1 MNRKDITIEL
11 QNSPMRSTDVL
22 VIGGAGAGLRAA
34 VAAAEQGIKVILAS
48 KFPAGGMS
56 NTAIMA
62 GWFTRSTEKSSD
74 ELFQQVVHIGG
85 YLNNQ
90 SLVEVFV
97 REVQDK
103 MPQLQQYGVDL
114 FSEDVSS
121 RIDKPGHYQVRRI
134 EGKSRGYGLTQPLR
148 DTAEKLGVEIL
159 DNVMATE
166 LLTSNK
172 SVVGATVV
180 DMAKNEFFAISAKS
194 TVLATGGGACAYER
208 NDNAEGTTGDG
219 FALAYR
225 AGAELVDIELISFN
239 IPRARMEEIFTV
251 KNPPDEEILRVG
263 GCHYF
268 LGGVKIDEHAR
279 SSLDGLYAAGE
290 VTGGLF
296 GAARLGG
303 SAMADTIVFGAIAG
317 QNAAERAKSIS
328 SPLGR
333 GQGWVNTPVIDQP
346 QVDAEEKWLTQTFN
360 SNDQS
365 PEVGERGSCR
375 VARKIRS
382 ILWRYAGTMKTDA
395 TLEKARQELDAMI
408 PMVNAQQVQNMT
420 DLRTA
425 VEARNMLDLGR
436 IIVAASTLR
445 QETRG
450 CYWRIDYPKPD
461 NDNWLKNIT
470 VWKDGNVP
478 KTEIQDV
485 IMTKL
490 RTPTDPPIGPGCF
503 WYTR

>member
-1 MNRKDITIEL
+1 MAQMCMKREYITSEL
-11 QNSPMRSTDVL
+11 QSSALRSTDVL
-22 VIGGAGAGLRAA
+22 IIGGAGAGLRAA
-34 VAAAEQGIKVILAS
+34 VAAAEQGVKVALAS
-48 KFPAGGMS
+48 KFPAGGTS
-56 NTAIMA
+56 NTAVIA
-62 GWFTRSTEKSSD
+62 GWFTRSTEKSLD
-74 ELFQQVVHIGG
+74 ELFYQVVYAGG

-90 SLVEVFV
+90 RLVEVFA
-97 REVQDK
+97 REVPNK
-103 MPQLQQYGVDL
+103 MPQLQKYGVDL
-114 FSEDVSS
+114 FSEDISS

-159 DNVMATE
+159 DNVMVTE
-166 LLTSNK
+166 LLTSNQ
-172 SVVGATVV
+172 SVVGATAVDLEKKKFVV
-180 DMAKNEFFAISAKS
+180 IPAKS

-225 AGAELVDIELISFN
+225 AGAELVDIECISFN
-239 IPRARMEEIFTV
+239 VPRVRMEEIFTV

-268 LGGVKIDEHAR
+268 LGGVKIEEKAR
-279 SSLDGLYAAGE
+279 SNVDGLYAAGE

-303 SAMADTIVFGAIAG
+303 AAMADTIVFGAIAG

-328 SPLGR
+328 M
-333 GQGWVNTPVIDQP
+333 PVIDQT
-346 QVDAEEKWLTQTFN
+346 QIDAEKKWLTQMFN
-360 SNDQS
+360 GGDQS
-365 PEVGERGSCR
+365 PGD
-375 VARKIRS
+375 VASRIKS

-395 TLEKARQELDAMI
+395 TLKKAQQELDIMI
-408 PMVNAQQVQNMT
+408 PFVNAQCVQNMT

-425 VEARNMLDLGR
+425 IEARNMLDLGQL
-436 IIVAASTLR
+436 IVEASTIR

-461 NDNWLKNIT
+461 NNNWLKNII
-470 VWKDGNVP
+470 VWKDNDEL
-478 KTEIQDV
+478 KTKIQDA

-490 RTPTDPPIGPGCF
+490 RVPTDPPIGPGCF
-503 WYTR
+503 GYTR

>member
-1 MNRKDITIEL
+1 MNRIDITSEL
-11 QNSPMRSTDVL
+11 QSSARRNVDVL
-22 VIGGAGAGLRAA
+22 VIGGAGAGLMAA
-34 VAAAEQGIKVILAS
+34 VAAAEQGVKVALAS
-48 KFPAGGMS
+48 KLPAGGMS
-56 NTAIMA
+56 NTAIIA

-74 ELFQQVVHIGG
+74 ELFHQVVHIGG

-90 SLVEVFV
+90 RLVEVFAQ
-97 REVQDK
+97 EVQDK
-103 MPQLQQYGVDL
+103 MPQLQEYGVDL

-134 EGKSRGYGLTQPLR
+134 EGKRRGYGLTQPLR
-148 DTAEKLGVEIL
+148 DTVEKLGVEIL
-159 DNVMATE
+159 DNVMVTE
-166 LLTSNK
+166 LLTSNQ
-172 SVVGATVV
+172 SVVGAAAV
-180 DMAKNEFFAISAKS
+180 DLEKKEFFVISAKS
-194 TVLATGGGACAYER
+194 TILATGGGACAYER

-219 FALAYR
+219 FAMAYR
-225 AGAELVDIELISFN
+225 AGAELIDIECISFN
-239 IPRARMEEIFTV
+239 VPQARMEAIFNL

-268 LGGVKIDEHAR
+268 LGGVKIDEKAC
-279 SSLDGLYAAGE
+279 SNLDGLYASGE

-303 SAMADTIVFGAIAG
+303 SAMSDTIVFGAISG
-317 QNAAERAKSIS
+317 QNAAERAKSI
-328 SPLGR
+328 GM
-333 GQGWVNTPVIDQP
+333 PVIDQT
-346 QVDAEEKWLTQTFN
+346 QVDAEEKWLTQMFDGG
-360 SNDQS
+360 DQS
-365 PEVGERGSCR
+365 PEE
-375 VARKIRS
+375 VAGKIRS

-395 TLEKARQELDAMI
+395 TLEKAQQELDAMI
-408 PMVNAQQVQNMT
+408 PLVNAQRVQNMT

-425 VEARNMLDLGR
+425 IEARNILDLGR
-436 IIVAASTLR
+436 VIVAASTLR

-470 VWKDGNVP
+470 VWKDGDVL
-478 KTEIQDV
+478 KTRIQDA

-490 RTPTDPPIGPGCF
+490 RVPTDPPIGPGCF

>member
-1 MNRKDITIEL
+1 MNRKDLTSEL

-34 VAAAEQGIKVILAS
+34 VAAAEQGVKVTLAS
-48 KFPAGGMS
+48 KLPAGGMS

-90 SLVEVFV
+90 RLVEVFV

-114 FSEDVSS
+114 FSEDISS
-121 RIDKPGHYQVRRI
+121 RVDKPGHYQVRRI
-134 EGKSRGYGLTQPLR
+134 EGKTRGYGLTQPLR
-148 DTAEKLGVEIL
+148 ETAEKLGVEIL
-159 DNVMATE
+159 DNVMVTE
-166 LLTSNK
+166 LLTSNQ
-172 SVVGATVV
+172 SVVGATAV
-180 DMAKNEFFAISAKS
+180 DLEKKQFFAISAKS
-194 TVLATGGGACAYER
+194 VVLATGGGACAYER

-239 IPRARMEEIFTV
+239 TPRARMEEIFTV
-251 KNPPDEEILRVG
+251 KNPLNEEILRVG

-268 LGGVKIDEHAR
+268 LGGVKIDKQAH

-328 SPLGR
+328 I
-333 GQGWVNTPVIDQP
+333 PVIDQN
-346 QVDAEEKWLTQTFN
+346 QVEAEEKWLNHKFN
-360 SNDQS
+360 RDRS
-365 PEVGERGSCR
+365 PEE
-375 VARKIRS
+375 VARKIGS

-395 TLEKARQELDAMI
+395 TLKKAQQELDAMI
-408 PMVNAQQVQNMT
+408 PMVNAQRVQNMT

-436 IIVAASTLR
+436 IIVAASILR

-470 VWKDGNVP
+470 VWKDDDVP
-478 KTEIQDV
+478 KTKIQDV

-490 RTPTDPPIGPGCF
+490 CTPTDPPIGPGCF